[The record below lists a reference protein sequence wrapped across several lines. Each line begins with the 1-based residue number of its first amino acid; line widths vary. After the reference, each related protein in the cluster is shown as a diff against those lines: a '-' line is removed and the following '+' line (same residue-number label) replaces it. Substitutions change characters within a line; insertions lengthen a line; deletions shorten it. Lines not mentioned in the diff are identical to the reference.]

1 MNIIYSDRDL
11 AVILKPVGMDSEHQV
26 PAAIIEKLGGEVFPI
41 HRLDLNVG
49 GVMVYARTKQAA
61 AALSKAVQEGTMVK
75 EYVALPQMQ
84 QAIRAL
90 KPTGQSR
97 NKQIVSTLVRM
108 KQFWLLSLLYA
119 IIAHLV
125 INITVRAVA
134 EKNNI

>member
-1 MNIIYSDRDL
+1 MKDYMKTFTGFMDR
-11 AVILKPVGMDSEHQV
+11 K
-26 PAAIIEKLGGEVFPI
+26 EKLVARFSLEQRRPHWRESSNWAGLLIAIGNE
-41 HRLDLNVG
+41 
-49 GVMVYARTKQAA
+49 YAASNPASLKEKQ
-61 AALSKAVQEGTMVK
+61 KKVK

-119 IIAHLV
+119 V
-125 INITVRAVA
+125 
-134 EKNNI
+134 KNR